1 MYPVIALYVYY
12 SELFRH
18 QPFFLQNKRNWAKI
32 WLIFDLA
39 EFIRILEQET
49 ELSLTNRAT
58 RIVQMQ

>member
-1 MYPVIALYVYY
+1 MCIIQSFLDIN
-12 SELFRH
+12 H
-18 QPFFLQNKRNWAKI
+18 FFLQNKRNWAKI
-32 WLIFDLA
+32 WLIFGLA